1 MASLANANLP
11 SSDEEDDDYNPTL
24 DPTGEKEPGQQQQQ
38 QGGANRK
45 RRGAFAA
52 DEGDADK
59 EHRAAAAAATA
70 AAAAA
75 ADDGVVTPAQAA
87 KKARIGAMWEQ
98 LQVAATGSVG
108 KLSRSSISLASLCS
122 NTDPKKKRN
131 TDLLWMRNLGIMPGS
146 KGKPSPAAAAAA
158 TPGSGSKAAAA
169 APGATPPPADAA
181 DGAATP
187 AADAAAGT
195 SSAAQQQ
202 QQQQQQQDERSSALR
217 AAAAAALAAAKEGA
231 LGGVVSGYNKVTL
244 KETRR
249 FAGKDIEVELQVD
262 RDSKEAQ
269 RAAEKQKA
277 AAAAG
282 GLDAFLQ
289 QIESKKKVTV
299 LDKTKMDWQGAKA
312 ADAGLQEELEAH
324 RRSDKQYL
332 ERQDFLKRAELRE
345 YELERDKRLASDV
358 RLRGRL

>member
-52 DEGDADK
+52 EEGDAEK
-59 EHRAAAAAATA
+59 EHRAAAAAEAAKT

-131 TDLLWMRNLGIMPGS
+131 TDLLWMRNLGITPGS

-158 TPGSGSKAAAA
+158 AAATA
-169 APGATPPPADAA
+169 GSDSKVAAPAPGATPPPADA
-181 DGAATP
+181 AATP

-202 QQQQQQQDERSSALR
+202 QQPDERSSALR

-231 LGGVVSGYNKVTL
+231 LGGVVAGYNKVML